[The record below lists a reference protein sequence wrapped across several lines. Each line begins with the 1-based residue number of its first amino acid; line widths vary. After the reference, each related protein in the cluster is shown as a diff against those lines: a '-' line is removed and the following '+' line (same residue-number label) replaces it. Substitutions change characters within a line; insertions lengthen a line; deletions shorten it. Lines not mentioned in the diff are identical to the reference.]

1 MRISSTVT
9 DEDVDEEEDVL
20 TKPGGLSASSLRTS
34 VRSCSP
40 SRWEPRAPRCVLCS
54 PLGRGSWYGADR
66 IRYSVRAVLSTEIRL
81 VPTCHIAENV
91 T

>member
-40 SRWEPRAPRCVLCS
+40 STPLRARQPRAPRVFAAC
-54 PLGRGSWYGADR
+54 GWYGADR

>member
-1 MRISSTVT
+1 MRISSTVI

-20 TKPGGLSASSLRTS
+20 TKPGGLSASRVCGPRSGRVALRQ
-34 VRSCSP
+34 
-40 SRWEPRAPRCVLCS
+40 PRAPRVFAAC
-54 PLGRGSWYGADR
+54 GWYGADR